1 LFYNMQQ
8 PTTTSDAVTAVTD
21 IALYN
26 IFASQQGN
34 SKMNVPRPCL
44 FLNADGGVCKVAAA
58 HGAYG
63 CHNHSESTHQ
73 NPSPFGKMLSEMAR
87 GQSLLLKDANVMNA
101 FVALSKT
108 VAAIGLPHLSSIPL
122 QKVAPTPAP
131 APMDQLL
138 ALFLQA
144 THASQQGHFSPP
156 QFSPPAPVNPFV
168 NAAFVPSAP
177 APPNPFA
184 LPTGQYALPTG
195 PYAQP
200 QYAAPTGQYAQVP
213 YYTPTAGPSLGPGG
227 LSPSKVCGRPTKSG
241 SPCKKMTGEGHDA
254 CAQHE

>member
-1 LFYNMQQ
+1 MQQ
-8 PTTTSDAVTAVTD
+8 TTTTTEAVTD

-34 SKMNVPRPCL
+34 TKMNVPRPCL

-108 VAAIGLPHLSSIPL
+108 VASIGLPHLSSIPL
-122 QKVAPTPAP
+122 QKVAPTPASP
-131 APMDQLL
+131 SPLDLFALVMQAAQVQAP
-138 ALFLQA
+138 
-144 THASQQGHFSPP
+144 QQGHFTPQYVAPP
-156 QFSPPAPVNPFV
+156 TPPHGPVNPFV

-195 PYAQP
+195 QYAQP

-213 YYTPTAGPSLGPGG
+213 YYAPTAHGAGPSLGP
-227 LSPSKVCGRPTKSG
+227 SKSKVCGRPTKSG
-241 SPCKKMTGEGHDA
+241 TPCKKMTGEGHDA
-254 CAQHE
+254 CVYHE